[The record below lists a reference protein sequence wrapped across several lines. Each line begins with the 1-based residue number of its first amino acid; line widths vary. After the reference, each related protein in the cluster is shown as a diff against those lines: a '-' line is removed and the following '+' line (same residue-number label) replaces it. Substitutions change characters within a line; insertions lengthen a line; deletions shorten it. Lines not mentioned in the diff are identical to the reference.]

1 MNDDDIDFEID
12 KEICAD
18 DQRVA
23 DIIVSSSLV
32 ANSARSQGN
41 NGCYNVPCLLV
52 PPPEQGSYWLE
63 LLKKRYRSIGWLL
76 LQQKE
81 DRFFLAPLYHHE

>member
-1 MNDDDIDFEID
+1 MNDDNIDIEID
-12 KEICAD
+12 EEILAD
-18 DQRVA
+18 DQRIA
-23 DIIVSSSLV
+23 DIIVSSALV
-32 ANSARSQGN
+32 ANSARSQG

-52 PPPEQGSYWLE
+52 PPPTQDSYWFE

-76 LQQKE
+76 LEQKE